1 MELQS
6 EDEFPSKLG
15 NSWGPSDKGDQ
26 VGWFMKVECFLDEQ
40 AVTWLEESRIF
51 YECSDGYKTGSVT
64 PNVGGVSDKTQQ
76 PRNRVN

>member
-1 MELQS
+1 
-6 EDEFPSKLG
+6 
-15 NSWGPSDKGDQ
+15 
-26 VGWFMKVECFLDEQ
+26 MKVECFLDEQ
-40 AVTWLEESRIF
+40 AVAWLEESRIF